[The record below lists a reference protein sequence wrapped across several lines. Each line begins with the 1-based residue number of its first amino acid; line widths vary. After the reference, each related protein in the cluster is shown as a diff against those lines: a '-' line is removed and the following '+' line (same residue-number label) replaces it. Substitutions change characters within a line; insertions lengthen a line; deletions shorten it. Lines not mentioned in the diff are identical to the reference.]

1 MSNEVKANVVNFSE
15 YRLKKLQNL
24 LFDREISDDLEYE
37 ISEQKRFRNEIIKA
51 MRELT
56 NKQKKV

>member
-15 YRLKKLQNL
+15 HRLKKLQNL
-24 LFDREISDDLEYE
+24 LFNREISDDLEYE